1 MCVVHCHDCFIIVCV
16 IVPCMCQCCLIV
28 CYFAMLGAGSKDHV
42 TTWTPKMLLRRHG
55 GPFQGLGHLPRG
67 GGWTPSSLKFGI
79 LAQFGAQATNHVV
92 GGAQPHVATK
102 VGCCDTLPYIAVNGS
117 KWFVR
122 IMIGSFDCDLYV
134 LLHINL

>member
-1 MCVVHCHDCFIIVCV
+1 MHVPMLFDC
-16 IVPCMCQCCLIV
+16 LL
-28 CYFAMLGAGSKDHV
+28 FAMLGAGSRDHV
-42 TTWTPKMLLRRHG
+42 TTPKMLLRRHG

-79 LAQFGAQATNHVV
+79 LAQFGAQATTHVV

-102 VGCCDTLPYIAVNGS
+102 FGCCDTLPYIAVNGS

-122 IMIGSFDCDLYV
+122 IMIGPFDRDLYV
-134 LLHINL
+134 LLHINLWHKIALFDCKKNT

>member
-1 MCVVHCHDCFIIVCV
+1 MHVPMLFDC
-16 IVPCMCQCCLIV
+16 LL
-28 CYFAMLGAGSKDHV
+28 FAMLGAGSRDHV
-42 TTWTPKMLLRRHG
+42 TTPKMLLRRHG
-55 GPFQGLGHLPRG
+55 GPFQGLGHLPCG

-134 LLHINL
+134 LLYINL